1 MAEDIINIPK
11 NIILRGIIS
20 QNLKSLRKK
29 HGITQ
34 EELSNLTKINRVTI
48 AKYESCESSISL
60 NSVLIICKALNESPL
75 VLLEGWETAL

>member
-1 MAEDIINIPK
+1 MAEYIINIPE

-34 EELSNLTKINRVTI
+34 EELSNLTKIHRTTI
-48 AKYESCESSISL
+48 AKYENCERSISL
-60 NSVLIICKALNESPL
+60 NSVLIICKALNESPCT
-75 VLLEGWETAL
+75 LLEGWEAAL